1 MVSADS
7 EEIWGR
13 EEVTGQVVRNVGPS
27 CCHQFPSRPVCNP
40 VSANTARLNH
50 SRSEVLNMLLR
61 QLSYAMKTQ
70 LKTTKT
76 PMGISCLS
84 LCLYGIRVPIRVFFC
99 ARRAFFCHEDTVVVY
114 YGLILDQSASLGRSS
129 NTAERKLLW
138 KQQADMLAL
147 KLSKRNFN
155 MDEEGEGEDFV

>member
-50 SRSEVLNMLLR
+50 SKSEVLNMLLH
-61 QLSYAMKTQ
+61 QFSYAMKTQ

-84 LCLYGIRVPIRVFFC
+84 LCLYVIRKSSMYR
-99 ARRAFFCHEDTVVVY
+99 EKLY
-114 YGLILDQSASLGRSS
+114 YLRPYGVS
-129 NTAERKLLW
+129 NTSDFEWTSL
-138 KQQADMLAL
+138 
-147 KLSKRNFN
+147 N
-155 MDEEGEGEDFV
+155 MRESN